1 MDPITSPFFG
11 GCMYSDSIVRGA
23 DAVFILSHLALH
35 VVLYCFCIGICCVYD
50 LMMAYFVEG

>member
-1 MDPITSPFFG
+1 
-11 GCMYSDSIVRGA
+11 MYSDSIVRGA
-23 DAVFILSHLALH
+23 DAVFILSQLALH